1 MTYSV
6 KEIFEEILKERV
18 TPFLKKEGYK
28 KQRYNYRKAE
38 KGLTYLINFQSSGYN
53 NVDYASYYI
62 NCGIYCNAFE
72 TLVGEKNIASPKEYD
87 CLFNQRLE
95 RITNWDKTNIEI
107 IESSDEGK
115 KRIADELTRELEKLI
130 LFFNTI
136 TSLEDLTEL
145 CLKKGTFFN
154 DKLLAYFC
162 INKDIQSIET
172 LFDRFAEIFKD
183 DDRYIFFESRLNDTL
198 RKYGIAPMKFKSAL
212 SVPLA
217 LQRKPN

>member
-6 KEIFEEILKERV
+6 KEIFEEILKESI
-18 TPFLKKEGYK
+18 TPLLKKEGFK
-28 KQRYNYRKAE
+28 KLHYNYRKTE
-38 KGLTYLINFQSSGYN
+38 NGLIYLINFQSSGYN

-62 NCGIYCNAFE
+62 NCGIYCNDFE
-72 TLVGEKNIASPKEYD
+72 TLVSEKIITSPKEYD

-95 RITNWDKTNIEI
+95 QITNWNNTNIEI

-115 KRIADELTRELEKLI
+115 QRIANELIRELEKLI
-130 LFFNTI
+130 LFFNSI
-136 TSLEDLTEL
+136 ISLEKLTKL
-145 CLKKGTFFN
+145 CLEKGTFFN

-162 INKDIQSIET
+162 INKDIRSIET

-198 RKYGIAPMKFKSAL
+198 RKYGIAPMKFKTTM

>member
-6 KEIFEEILKERV
+6 KEIFEEILKESI
-18 TPFLKKEGYK
+18 TPLLKKDGFK
-28 KQRYNYRKAE
+28 KQHYNYRKTE
-38 KGLTYLINFQSSGYN
+38 NGLTYLINFQSSGYN

-72 TLVGEKNIASPKEYD
+72 KLVGEKDIASPKEYD

-95 RITNWDKTNIEI
+95 QITNWNKTNIEI

-115 KRIADELTRELEKLI
+115 KRIADELVKELGKLI

-136 TSLEDLTEL
+136 ISLEELTKL
-145 CLKKGTFFN
+145 CLEKGTFFN
-154 DKLLAYFC
+154 DKLLSYFC
-162 INKDIQSIET
+162 IKKDLESIET
-172 LFDRFAEIFKD
+172 LFDRFTEIFKD

-198 RKYGIAPMKFKSAL
+198 RKYGIAPMKFKSAM
-212 SVPLA
+212 SIPLA